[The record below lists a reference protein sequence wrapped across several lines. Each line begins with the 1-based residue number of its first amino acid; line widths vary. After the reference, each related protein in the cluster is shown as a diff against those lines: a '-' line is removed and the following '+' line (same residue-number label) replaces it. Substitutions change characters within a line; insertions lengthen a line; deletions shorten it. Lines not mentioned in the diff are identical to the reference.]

1 MDKQQLIHKITLL
14 DASAFRCISYAK
26 TNKFNRE
33 PLNYRTN
40 LFDIYKKLD
49 EKDLFELLKIKTNK
63 N

>member
-1 MDKQQLIHKITLL
+1 MSKEQLIHKLTLL

-33 PLNYRTN
+33 PLNYRNN
-40 LFDIYKKLD
+40 LFAIYKKLD
-49 EKDLFELLKIKTNK
+49 EKYLLELLKIKTNK

>member
-1 MDKQQLIHKITLL
+1 MSKEQLIHKLTLL

-33 PLNYRTN
+33 PLNYRNN
-40 LFDIYKKLD
+40 LFTIYKKFD
-49 EKDLFELLKIKTNK
+49 EKNLLELLKIKTNK

>member
-1 MDKQQLIHKITLL
+1 MDKEQLIHKLTLL

-33 PLNYRTN
+33 PINFRNN

-49 EKDLFELLKIKTNK
+49 EKDLFELLKIKTK
-63 N
+63 Q